1 MTSKERVRAAIEH
14 RQPDRVP
21 IDFCARSEVIEKLR
35 QRLGLG
41 PGQSLEEH
49 LGVDLRGVG
58 PIFMGETAPLC
69 YSDPTTRVTPDGIYC
84 DIWGVGFKPNQT
96 SCGFYMDLALS
107 PLRRVESLD
116 ELDEYPWPSA
126 DLWDYAPIPAQA
138 RANAAHWVWAHSRGI
153 FEISWFLRG
162 FGEFM
167 TDLACNPDMASVIMD
182 HVQHYLSER
191 MRRTLESGRGLI
203 DMAEY
208 NDDVGGQE
216 GILMAPETWRR
227 FLKPRMAA
235 FIRMCREYGVAI
247 RYHSC
252 GGIRP
257 IIPDLIEIGVDV
269 LNPVQALAAG
279 MDPEGL
285 KRDFGDRLTF
295 NGGIDTQGLLP
306 NASEEEVRESTRKL
320 IDVVGRDGGLI
331 LAPSHVFQD
340 DVPIENIIAVYET
353 ALGRRL
359 AP

>member
-14 RQPDRVP
+14 RSPDRVP
-21 IDFCARSEVIEKLR
+21 IDFYARSEVVDKLR
-35 QRLGLG
+35 QRFGLAAG
-41 PGQSLEEH
+41 ESLEDF
-49 LGVDLRGVG
+49 LGADLRGAG
-58 PIFMGETAPLC
+58 PTFMRESAPLC
-69 YSDPTTRVTPDGIYC
+69 YSDPTVRVTPDDVHC

-107 PLRRVESLD
+107 PLKHVETIE
-116 ELDEYPWPSA
+116 ELDAHPWPTT
-126 DLWDYAPIPAQA
+126 DMWDYTVIAEQA
-138 RANAAHWVWAHSRGI
+138 RANAPYWVWAHSRGI

-162 FGEFM
+162 FAEFM
-167 TDLACNPDMASVIMD
+167 TDLACNPEFANAIMD
-182 HVQHYLSER
+182 RVQRYLMEH
-191 MRRTLESGRGLI
+191 MRRTLEAGQGLI

-216 GILMAPETWRR
+216 GILIAPDTWRQY
-227 FLKPRMAA
+227 LKPRMAA

-257 IIPDLIEIGVDV
+257 IIPDLIEIGVDI
-269 LNPVQALAAG
+269 LNPIQALAAG
-279 MDPEGL
+279 MEPEAL
-285 KRDFGDRLTF
+285 KRDFGERLSF

-306 NASEEEVRESTRKL
+306 HASEDEVRAATRRL

-331 LAPSHVFQD
+331 LSPSHVFQD
-340 DVPIENIIAVYET
+340 DVPTENIVAVYET

-359 AP
+359 

>member
-1 MTSKERVRAAIEH
+1 MTSKERVRNVIQH
-14 RQPDRVP
+14 RQPDRVA
-21 IDFCARSEVIEKLR
+21 IDFYARHEVVEKLR
-35 QRLGLG
+35 QRLNLK
-41 PGQSLEEH
+41 PDDKLEDH

-58 PIFMGETAPLC
+58 PVFMRESPALC
-69 YSDPTTRVTPDGIYC
+69 YADPTVRVTEEGVYC

-96 SCGFYMDLALS
+96 TCGFYMDLALS
-107 PLRRVESLD
+107 PLRQVESVDDLAG
-116 ELDEYPWPSA
+116 YPWPSA
-126 DLWDYAPIPAQA
+126 DLWDYSTIAEQA
-138 RANAAHWVWAHSRGI
+138 RANAAYWTWAHSRGI

-162 FGEFM
+162 FEEFM
-167 TDLACNPDMASVIMD
+167 TDLACNPGLANAIMD
-182 HVQHYLSER
+182 HVQGYLMER
-191 MRRTLESGRGLI
+191 TRRILEVGRGLI
-203 DMAEY
+203 DMVEY

-216 GILMAPETWRR
+216 GLLIAPETWREY
-227 FLKPRMAA
+227 LKPRMAA
-235 FIRMCREYGVAI
+235 FIRMCKKYGVAV

-257 IIPDLIEIGVDV
+257 IIPDLIEIGLDV

-285 KRDFGDRLTF
+285 KRDFGADLTF

-306 NASEEEVRESTRKL
+306 NASANQVRESTRRL

-353 ALGRRL
+353 ALGCAL
-359 AP
+359 